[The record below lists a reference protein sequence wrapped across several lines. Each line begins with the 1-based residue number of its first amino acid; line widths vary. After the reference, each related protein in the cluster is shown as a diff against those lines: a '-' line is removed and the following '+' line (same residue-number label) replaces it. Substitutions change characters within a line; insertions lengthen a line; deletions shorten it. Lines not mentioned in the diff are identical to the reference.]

1 MLINNILADLM
12 SELNLNISILL
23 YELVLIS
30 LNKVIKKVKIIK
42 IDQKNVTEAI

>member
-1 MLINNILADLM
+1 MLNNNILADLM